1 MEILNY
7 TLIAAVVS
15 IGLILGRVLAWIAK
29 EEIRPGK
36 NYFLILQKALFCAA
50 VILLMF
56 LNRTNVHY
64 MWIGALVI
72 FVYLYYYKKISSEI
86 VYGVLGLV
94 FYLSVKT
101 EYFLI
106 ASSLIFLYGL
116 PTGTLLKDK
125 KKIALNLLLFLL
137 VAVGLFLLLK

>member
-7 TLIAAVVS
+7 VLIAVVVS

-36 NYFLILQKALFCAA
+36 NYFLILQKILFCAA
-50 VILLMF
+50 VILLMY
-56 LNRTNVHY
+56 LNKANVHY
-64 MWIGALVI
+64 IWAGALVI
-72 FVYLYYYKKISSEI
+72 FVYLYYYKKISPEI

-94 FYLSVKT
+94 LYLATKT
-101 EYFLI
+101 EHFLL
-106 ASSLIFLYGL
+106 AGSLIFLYGF

-137 VAVGLFLLLK
+137 VAIGLFLLLK

>member
-7 TLIAAVVS
+7 VLIAVVVS
-15 IGLILGRVLAWIAK
+15 IGLISGKVLAWIAK
-29 EEIRPGK
+29 EEIRSGK
-36 NYFLILQKALFCAA
+36 KYFIILQKALFCGAI
-50 VILLMF
+50 ILLMF
-56 LNRTNVHY
+56 LNKTNVHY
-64 MWIGALVI
+64 IWIGALVI
-72 FVYLYYYKKISSEI
+72 FVYLYYYKKISPEI
-86 VYGVLGLV
+86 VYAVLGLV

-116 PTGTLLKDK
+116 PSGTLLKDK
-125 KKIALNLLLFLL
+125 KKIALNLLLFLV

>member
-7 TLIAAVVS
+7 ALVAIVIS

-50 VILLMF
+50 VIALMF

-64 MWIGALVI
+64 IWAGALII
-72 FVYLYYYKKISSEI
+72 FVYVYYYKKISPEI

-94 FYLSVKT
+94 FYLSSKT
-101 EYFLI
+101 EYFLL

-116 PTGTLLKDK
+116 PSGTLLKNK
-125 KKIALNLLLFLL
+125 EKIALNLLVFL
-137 VAVGLFLLLK
+137 VVSIGLFLLLK